1 MRLFQEYREQIHKNS
16 SRLTLN
22 EVKTNRTYMSGIDD
36 DKLIVNQDFNNYYKK
51 DKIISKYKP
60 QPYIDTN

>member
-1 MRLFQEYREQIHKNS
+1 
-16 SRLTLN
+16 
-22 EVKTNRTYMSGIDD
+22 MSGIDD

-60 QPYIDTN
+60 